1 MNEYRFII
9 NNYHAIENADI
20 SIDGITV
27 IAGCNGCGKS
37 TISKWL
43 YALVNYT
50 NEFNGLVDFRL
61 LKRVNDEIRKMLR
74 LNRSIGLSDENLFRR
89 IKSLTP
95 AVFEPDYSGYDK
107 LYQQF
112 ESRLNVF
119 CQAVDRA
126 VRERNDD
133 HFKKWVQRS
142 LGTDDG
148 LFGNYLSTYYD
159 TTLSNV
165 HDSIEQALSIKNR
178 RSTADLLTFI
188 RKELDIYGDAPR
200 DFAFRENGLTLIDP
214 VHFVPP
220 FGLGNAIYIDTPM
233 ALSKHQSS
241 DNYVWM
247 RLMQAL
253 AEFRHEMPAAGHGLV
268 ARLERIIGG
277 NVLLRRDEFNDEPD
291 IRYVRKKDG
300 LNIPIEEAATGLKSF
315 AYMLRLIEN
324 GFLDENSLLL
334 IDEPEAHLH
343 PQWIVEFAR
352 ILVLLNK
359 ELGTKVMVASHN
371 PDMIAALQ
379 SISCAEGIDGMTRF
393 YQACPDESGLRYS
406 YEDLGNDI
414 EKIFSSFNVALDR
427 IEYYGK

>member
-9 NNYHAIENADI
+9 NNYHAIDKADI
-20 SIDGITV
+20 CVDGITV

-43 YALVNYT
+43 YAFVNYS
-50 NEFNGLVDFRL
+50 NEFNDLVDFRL
-61 LKRVNDEIRKMLR
+61 LRRVNDEIRKMLR
-74 LNRSIGLSDENLFRR
+74 LNRSIGLGDENLFRR

-95 AVFEPDYSGYDK
+95 AVFEPDYPGYDK
-107 LYQQF
+107 LYEQF
-112 ESRLNVF
+112 ESRLNIF

-126 VRERNDD
+126 VKEKGDAK
-133 HFKKWVQRS
+133 FKKWVERS

-148 LFGNYLSTYYD
+148 LFGDYLSAYYD
-159 TTLSNV
+159 ATLSNV
-165 HDSIEQALSIKNR
+165 QDSIGQAISIKDR
-178 RSTADLLTFI
+178 RSTSDLLTFI
-188 RKELDIYGDAPR
+188 QKELDIYGDAPR
-200 DFAFRENGLTLIDP
+200 DFAFEENGLTLIDS
-214 VHFVPP
+214 VHFAPP
-220 FGLGNAIYIDTPM
+220 FGLKNAVYIDTPM

-253 AEFRHEMPAAGHGLV
+253 TEFRHEMPAEARSLT

-277 NVLLRRDEFNDEPD
+277 DVLLRTDGLNEEPD

-324 GFLDENSLLL
+324 GFLDENSLLI

-359 ELGTKVMVASHN
+359 KIGTKVMVASHN

-379 SISCAEGIDGMTRF
+379 SISRAEGVAEVTRF
-393 YQACPDESGLRYS
+393 YQAHPDESGLKYR

-414 EKIFSSFNVALDR
+414 EKIFSSFNVALER